1 MRTRLLLIIFFLS
14 SMMTIK
20 SQENKN
26 DYLKRVLNN
35 LENIKTATYRS
46 LTESW
51 EPGDTTTNIS
61 GFTFVEEYGNPAD
74 STIGASWV
82 NYTDDE
88 VKQVRSCYDGHVHVS
103 FYHDK
108 HGVVVDNFTFRKLPF
123 RPLGSPFFNYAKNI
137 IKYAL
142 TTDDSISVDVKDCG
156 ADCFFRL
163 VINEDEQVEFF
174 GAAHHIP
181 KPPFDMGD
189 PTSVYEIW
197 MSKSNDLPYKIRREM
212 SHNISAYTCFDA
224 QINKLAV
231 TGIKVTDYIPEDYEV
246 REYGK
251 KYDTKPKT
259 DLTGKKAPDWTLMDI
274 KEQMVSLSELK
285 SKVVLIEFTGIGCG
299 PCVASIPFLNELKN
313 KYSADDLTVV
323 GIETWNRKT
332 HSLQNYANRHAIG
345 YMFLSGNDEIV
356 DNYQVGLAAPAF
368 FILDE
373 NRIIRKIVRG
383 YSPENAGKEISNLIN
398 ELLKS
403 GS

>member
-1 MRTRLLLIIFFLS
+1 MRTGLLLIAFFLS
-14 SMMTIK
+14 SVMTMDG
-20 SQENKN
+20 QENNN
-26 DYLKRVLNN
+26 DYLRKVLSN

-61 GFTFVEEYGNPAD
+61 GFTFVEEYDNPAD

-82 NYTDDE
+82 NYTDDKKE
-88 VKQVRSCYDGHVHVS
+88 LTSCYDGHVHIS
-103 FYHDK
+103 YWHDK
-108 HGVVVDNFTFRKLPF
+108 HGVVVNDFTFRKLPF

-142 TTDDSISVDVKDCG
+142 TTDDSISVDVKDSG
-156 ADCFFRL
+156 ADYFFRL

-174 GAAHHIP
+174 GAGHHIP
-181 KPPFDMGD
+181 NPPFDMGD
-189 PTSVYEIW
+189 PTSIYEMWIG
-197 MSKSNDLPYKIRREM
+197 KLNDLPYKIRREM
-212 SHNISAYTCFDA
+212 SHNISANTCFDV
-224 QINKLAV
+224 QLNKLEA
-231 TGIKVTDYIPEDYEV
+231 TEIKASDYIPKDYEV

-251 KYDTKPKT
+251 KYDTKPQP
-259 DLTGKKAPDWTLMDI
+259 DLTGKQAPDWTLMDI

-285 SKVVLIEFTGIGCG
+285 SKVILIEFTGIGCG
-299 PCVASIPFLNELKN
+299 PCMASIPFLNELKK
-313 KYSADDLTVV
+313 KYSATDLTVV

-332 HSLQNYANRHAIG
+332 RSLQNYANRHAIG
-345 YMFLSGNDEIV
+345 YTFLSGNDEIV

-383 YSPENAGKEISNLIN
+383 YNSENTGKEISNLIN